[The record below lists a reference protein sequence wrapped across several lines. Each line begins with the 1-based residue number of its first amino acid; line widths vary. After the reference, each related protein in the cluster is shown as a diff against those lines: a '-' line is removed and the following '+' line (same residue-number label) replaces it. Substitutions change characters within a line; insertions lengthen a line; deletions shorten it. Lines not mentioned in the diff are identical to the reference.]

1 MVDARSLADI
11 RIDPP
16 KDWLDAPPLEA
27 APDYWG
33 AVPVDMWGHEAP
45 SLAPDP
51 EPKAEPLAAPAN
63 SEAIL
68 NAAGAV
74 IETPPRQ
81 YGRLRVHSVAEIL
94 NAPPRAY
101 LLRGLFA
108 VAELVVLWGQPK
120 TGKSFLALRLAYG
133 LALGQ
138 GMWGRKAPRPLRVLY
153 VAAEGAGGMG
163 PRLQALREALGDDEG
178 RFAIIAQPAQI
189 GWPGE
194 DAGALREAAKAHAA
208 DLVIIDTLAR
218 TFGEGNEDAAQDMG
232 QFVAECDA
240 IRHETGAAVVV
251 VHHGAKDEGAK
262 TPRGS
267 GALMGAADLILQVKK
282 GAEGAPSV
290 AIVQAAKDDEDGAEL
305 PFRLEVVTVGERED
319 GSPIST
325 CLAIEAEPGR
335 AGGGGA
341 KLPPAAR
348 KAVDYLQDMIAE
360 GRGAPLPSGT
370 SFPDARGLE
379 GVPVEAWRAECE
391 ARGLSLAESADN
403 RRRAIGG
410 AMRMA
415 RQAGAVAVRDGIAW
429 PVRRAGA

>member
-1 MVDARSLADI
+1 MVDARSLAEI
-11 RIDPP
+11 RIDAP

-27 APDYWG
+27 APEHWP

-51 EPKAEPLAAPAN
+51 EAKAEPVAAPADP
-63 SEAIL
+63 EAIL

-74 IETPPRQ
+74 TETPPRIH
-81 YGRLRVHSVAEIL
+81 GRLRVQTVAEIL

-101 LLRGLFA
+101 LLQGLFA
-108 VAELVVLWGQPK
+108 EAELIVLWGAPK
-120 TGKSFLALRLAYG
+120 SGKSFLALRLAYG
-133 LALGQ
+133 LALGL
-138 GMWGRKAPRPLRVLY
+138 GMWGRKAPHPLRVLY

-163 PRLQALREALGDDEG
+163 ARLRALREALGDDEG

-189 GWPGE
+189 GRPGV
-194 DAGALREAAKAHAA
+194 DAPALREAAKTHAA

-218 TFGEGNEDAAQDMG
+218 TFGDGNEDAAQDMG

-240 IRHETGAAVVV
+240 IRHETGAAVLV
-251 VHHGAKDEGAK
+251 VHHGAKAEDAK

-290 AIVQAAKDDEDGAEL
+290 AVVQAAKDDEDGAEL

-319 GSPIST
+319 GTPLET
-325 CLAIEAEPGR
+325 CIAEEAEPGR

-341 KLPPAAR
+341 KLPPAAC
-348 KAVDYLQDMIAE
+348 KAVDCLQDMIAE
-360 GRGAPLPSGT
+360 GRGEPLPSGT
-370 SFPDARGLE
+370 GWPDARGLM
-379 GVPVEAWRAECE
+379 GVKVEAWRAECDT
-391 ARGLSLAESADN
+391 RGLSLAEKAEN
-403 RRRAIGG
+403 RRRAIGD
-410 AMRMA
+410 AMTKA

-429 PVRRAGA
+429 PVRRAGT

>member
-1 MVDARSLADI
+1 MVEAQTLATI

-16 KDWLDAPPLEA
+16 KDWLDAPPHEA
-27 APDYWG
+27 APEHWG
-33 AVPVDMWGHEAP
+33 AVPVDDYGNEAP
-45 SLAPDP
+45 IIAPDP
-51 EPKAEPLAAPAN
+51 EPEPAPEEPPAADP
-63 SEAIL
+63 EAFL
-68 NAAGAV
+68 RDAGAV

-101 LLRGLFA
+101 LLQGLFA

-163 PRLQALREALGDDEG
+163 ARLRALREALGNDAG
-178 RFAIIAQPAQI
+178 RFWIIAQPAQI
-189 GWPGE
+189 GRPSV
-194 DAGALREAAKAHAA
+194 DAPALRDAAKAHAA
-208 DLVIIDTLAR
+208 DLIIVDTLAR
-218 TFGEGNEDAAQDMG
+218 TFGEGNEDATQDMV

-251 VHHGAKDEGAK
+251 VHHGAKAEDAK

-282 GAEGAPSV
+282 GGEGAPSL
-290 AIVQAAKDDEDGAEL
+290 AIVQAAKDDEDGAEM

-319 GSPIST
+319 GTPLET
-325 CLAIEAEPGR
+325 C
-335 AGGGGA
+335 
-341 KLPPAAR
+341 
-348 KAVDYLQDMIAE
+348 IAE
-360 GRGAPLPSGT
+360 EADAGRGKRNAQSLAGKPGLAVKILSDTVATEGKELPRASGCPSAHGLYGVT
-370 SFPDARGLE
+370 KKRWREECITRGLCVSDDPDSARRVAE
-379 GVPVEAWRAECE
+379 RAMEA
-391 ARGLSLAESADN
+391 
-403 RRRAIGG
+403 AIK
-410 AMRMA
+410 
-415 RQAGAVAVRDGIAW
+415 AGAVACRGDLVWLVRND
-429 PVRRAGA
+429 

>member
-1 MVDARSLADI
+1 MVDARSLAEI

-16 KDWLDAPPLEA
+16 KDWLDAPPHEA
-27 APDYWG
+27 APEHWG
-33 AVPVDMWGHEAP
+33 ALPVDMWGHEAP

-51 EPKAEPLAAPAN
+51 EPQAEPVKAPADP
-63 SEAIL
+63 EAIFQD
-68 NAAGAV
+68 AGAV

-101 LLRGLFA
+101 LLQGLFA
-108 VAELVVLWGQPK
+108 VVEFIVLWGQPK

-133 LALGQ
+133 LALGL

-163 PRLQALREALGDDEG
+163 VRLRALREALGDDEG

>member
-1 MVDARSLADI
+1 MVDARSLAEI
-11 RIDPP
+11 RIDAP

-51 EPKAEPLAAPAN
+51 EAKAEPVAAPAD
-63 SEAIL
+63 SDAIL
-68 NAAGAV
+68 QNLGAV
-74 IETPPRQ
+74 IEIPPRQ

-101 LLRGLFA
+101 LLQGLFA
-108 VAELVVLWGQPK
+108 VAELIVLWGAPK
-120 TGKSFLALRLAYG
+120 SGKSFLALRLAYG
-133 LALGQ
+133 LALGL

-163 PRLQALREALGDDEG
+163 ARLRALREALGDDEG

-189 GWPGE
+189 GPPCE
-194 DAGALREAAKAHAA
+194 DAETLREAAKAHAA

-218 TFGEGNEDAAQDMG
+218 TFGDGNEDAAQDMG

-251 VHHGAKDEGAK
+251 VHHGAKAEDAK

-290 AIVQAAKDDEDGAEL
+290 AIVQAAKDDEDGAEM

-319 GSPIST
+319 GTPLET
-325 CLAIEAEPGR
+325 CIAEEAEPGR
-335 AGGGGA
+335 PGGGGA

-348 KAVDYLQDMIAE
+348 KALDCLQDMIAE
-360 GRGAPLPSGT
+360 GRGEPLPSGT
-370 SFPDARGLE
+370 GWPEARGLM
-379 GVPVEAWRAECE
+379 GVKVEAWRAECDT
-391 ARGLSLAESADN
+391 RGLSLAEKAEN
-403 RRRAIGG
+403 RRRAIGD
-410 AMRMA
+410 AMTKA
-415 RQAGAVAVRDGIAW
+415 RQAGAVGVRDGIAW
-429 PVRRAGA
+429 PVRQAGT

>member
-1 MVDARSLADI
+1 MVDARSLAEI

-16 KDWLDAPPLEA
+16 RDWLDAPPHEA
-27 APDYWG
+27 APEHWG
-33 AVPVDMWGHEAP
+33 ALPVDMWGHEAP

-51 EPKAEPLAAPAN
+51 EPQAEPVKAPADP
-63 SEAIL
+63 EAIFQD
-68 NAAGAV
+68 AGAI

-101 LLRGLFA
+101 LLQGLFA
-108 VAELVVLWGQPK
+108 VAEFIVLWGQPK

-133 LALGQ
+133 LALGR
-138 GMWGRKAPRPLRVLY
+138 GMWGRKAPHPLRVLY

-163 PRLQALREALGDDEG
+163 ARLQALREALGDDEG

-189 GWPGE
+189 GPPGE
-194 DAGALREAAKAHAA
+194 DAETLREAAKAHAA

-218 TFGEGNEDAAQDMG
+218 TFGDGNEDAAQDMG
-232 QFVAECDA
+232 GFVVECDA

-251 VHHGAKDEGAK
+251 VHHGAKAEDAK

-290 AIVQAAKDDEDGAEL
+290 AIVQAAKDDEDGAEM

-319 GSPIST
+319 GTPIET
-325 CLAIEAEPGR
+325 CIAEEAEVGQGKRNAQSLTGKAGQAVKVLSDTVATEGKELPREKGFPSASGMYGVTKKRWREECITRGICVSDNPDNARRVAER
-335 AGGGGA
+335 AME
-341 KLPPAAR
+341 AAI
-348 KAVDYLQDMIAE
+348 K
-360 GRGAPLPSGT
+360 
-370 SFPDARGLE
+370 
-379 GVPVEAWRAECE
+379 
-391 ARGLSLAESADN
+391 
-403 RRRAIGG
+403 
-410 AMRMA
+410 
-415 RQAGAVAVRDGIAW
+415 AGAVACRGDLVWLVRND
-429 PVRRAGA
+429 